1 METNTIQTDSEK
13 KRIDALHAYSV
24 LDTVSEEKF
33 DDLTKLAADLCDA
46 PIARINLVDSGRQW
60 SKSIYGMSEETR
72 EVPRDITVCQY
83 TIQKNEVLEIKNLAE
98 DPRFKNFSYV
108 KKHPK
113 LRYYLGAPLLS
124 PEGYAIGALCVLDYK
139 EREMPEKQKKQL
151 QILAGEVMA
160 RLELRKQNLK
170 LKELNEH
177 KLKLMK
183 MLSHDMRSPL
193 NGIIGMSNMLGEL
206 IQGDEEA
213 EMIELLEQS
222 AMQLNQM
229 IDEILSYSLMESK
242 GFTLNSKEVNL
253 SEVSESMNRLY
264 QPVAKSKN
272 VDLKIILHAEDTVCI
287 DKDKFEQIY
296 GNLLSNAIKFTK
308 SGGQTWGEIELKE
321 GKLRLKVEDSGV
333 GMDESTASDLF
344 QNGTSAPTGGTSG
357 EKSTGLGLAI
367 VKYFVDLHNGVID
380 VNSEKN
386 KGTSFLITIPLTED
400 CN

>member
-1 METNTIQTDSEK
+1 MNTIQADSEK
-13 KRIDALHAYSV
+13 KRVEALHAYSV

-46 PIARINLVDSGRQW
+46 PIARINLIDSGRQW
-60 SKSIYGMSEETR
+60 AKSIYGMSEQTR
-72 EVPRDITVCQY
+72 EVSRDITVCQY

-108 KKHPK
+108 KERPK
-113 LRYYLGAPLLS
+113 LRYYLGAPLLD
-124 PEGYAIGALCVLDYK
+124 PEGYAIGALCVLDYE

-177 KLKLMK
+177 KLTLMK

-206 IQGDEEA
+206 VEGDEEA

-222 AMQLNQM
+222 ATQLNQM
-229 IDEILSYSLMESK
+229 IDEILSYSLIESK
-242 GFTLNSKEVNL
+242 GFTLNSKEVDL
-253 SEVSESMNRLY
+253 REVSESMNRLY

-272 VDLKIILHAEDTVCI
+272 VDLKINLHAKETVCI

-308 SGGQTWGEIELKE
+308 SGGQTSGEIELTDGE
-321 GKLRLKVEDSGV
+321 LRLKVTDSGV
-333 GMDESTASDLF
+333 GMDKFTASDLF
-344 QNGTSAPTGGTSG
+344 QNGTSAPNGGTSG

-380 VNSEKN
+380 VNSEKD
-386 KGTSFLITIPLTED
+386 KGTTFLITIPLTKD

>member
-1 METNTIQTDSEK
+1 MQDKSEQ
-13 KRIDALHAYSV
+13 KRIEALHAYSI
-24 LDTVSEEKF
+24 LDTAPEEKF

-46 PIARINLVDSGRQW
+46 PIARINLIDTSRQW
-60 SKSIYGMSEETR
+60 AKSLYGMSKETR
-72 EVPRDITVCQY
+72 EVPRNITVCQY
-83 TIQKNEVLEIKNLAE
+83 TIQRKEVLEIKNLAE
-98 DPRFKNFSYV
+98 DSRFKDFSYV
-108 KKHPK
+108 KEHPK
-113 LRYYLGAPLLS
+113 LQYYLGVPLVD

-160 RLELRKQNLK
+160 RLELRKQNEK

-193 NGIIGMSNMLGEL
+193 NGIIGMSNMLSEFVE
-206 IQGDEEA
+206 GDEEA
-213 EMIELLEQS
+213 EMIDLLEQS

-229 IDEILSYSLMESK
+229 VDEILSYSLMESK
-242 GFTLNSKEVNL
+242 GFTLNTKEVDLEN
-253 SEVSESMNRLY
+253 VSESMRRLY
-264 QPVAKSKN
+264 QPVARSKN
-272 VDLKIILHAEDTVCI
+272 VDLKIGLRAHDLVCI
-287 DKDKFEQIY
+287 DNDKFEQIY
-296 GNLLSNAIKFTK
+296 GNLLSNAIKFTR
-308 SGGQTWGEIELKE
+308 SGGQVKAEMELAGEELK
-321 GKLRLKVEDSGV
+321 LKVEDSGV

-380 VNSEKN
+380 VNSKKD
-386 KGTSFLITIPLTED
+386 KGTTFLITIPLTED
-400 CN
+400 CK